1 MPTHHIIPLKIS
13 RLFASGLACLLA
25 LLLTA
30 CGTLDQPDET
40 IGWSPDKL
48 YSEAQKDMQ
57 SRNWAAA
64 IKLLE
69 KLESR
74 YPFGR
79 WAEQAQLQ
87 IAYSHYRNS
96 ERVLGIAALDRFL
109 KLHPNH
115 PALDY
120 AYYMKGV
127 INFNEQE
134 GLFAALGG
142 QDLAERDLQ
151 AARDAFDA
159 FRTVVTRFPQSRYAE
174 DSRDRMVYLVDAMA
188 KGELAVARYYLRRGA
203 YVAAANRAQGV
214 IRQFPDAKSTGDALV
229 ILAESYDKL
238 GFPDLRDDT
247 RRVIDK
253 NFPAVSPT
261 QSEQPNRKWYQ
272 LWR

>member
-1 MPTHHIIPLKIS
+1 MNLSVVITAS
-13 RLFASGLACLLA
+13 RVAAAAVVALA
-25 LLLTA
+25 LSLTG

-40 IGWSPDKL
+40 IGWSADKL
-48 YSEAQKDMQ
+48 YSEARKDLDG
-57 SRNWAAA
+57 RNWPSA

-87 IAYSHYRNS
+87 IAYAHYRNN
-96 ERVLGIAALDRFL
+96 ERILAVATLDRFM

-115 PALDY
+115 AALDY
-120 AYYMKGV
+120 ALYMKGV
-127 INFNEQE
+127 INFNEQD

-159 FRTVVTRFPQSRYAE
+159 FRTLVNRFPQSRYVPDAQ
-174 DSRDRMVYLVDAMA
+174 DRMAFLVDAMA
-188 KGELAVARYYLRRGA
+188 SGELGVARYYFRRGA
-203 YVAAANRAQGV
+203 FVAAANRAQAV
-214 IRQFPDAKSTGDALV
+214 IRQFPDARSTEEALR
-229 ILAESYDKL
+229 ILADSYDKL
-238 GFPDLRDDT
+238 GMPDLRDDT
-247 RRVIDK
+247 RRVLEK
-253 NFPAVSPT
+253 NFPASATRSAQV
-261 QSEQPNRKWYQ
+261 ERKWWQ